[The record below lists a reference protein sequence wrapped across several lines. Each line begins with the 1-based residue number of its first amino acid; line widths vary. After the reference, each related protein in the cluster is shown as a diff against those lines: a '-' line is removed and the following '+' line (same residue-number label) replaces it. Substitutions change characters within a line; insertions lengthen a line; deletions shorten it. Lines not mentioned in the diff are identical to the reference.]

1 MQKSLIWF
9 LLVVSG
15 GLLAFRNIEWEA
27 IPPEWPKNWPD
38 PSYNFAE
45 NPYSEEGFELGRK
58 LFYDPD
64 LSRDKTISCATCHL
78 QYTGFAHVDHNVSH
92 GIEGRKGT
100 RNAPALINL
109 IWQSTFHWDGGVNHL
124 DAQAIN
130 PLTHPAEMD
139 NTLENVL
146 RYLRASKEYKTLF
159 QDVFGDSSVTS
170 RRLFQ
175 AISLY
180 TTSLISCDSK
190 YDQYM
195 RKEVEFTDQEK
206 RGLKLFRANCAACH
220 KEPLFQMNGF
230 ASNGLPMDT
239 NFRDLGRYEIT
250 QVASDSMQFKIP
262 TLRNIEVSFPYMH
275 DGRFRK
281 LRDVLDHYTTL
292 DVNQKYLSPSL
303 KRRMNLSPEDKKDLI
318 AFLYTLTDRKFLY
331 NPRFSF
337 PR

>member
-1 MQKSLIWF
+1 MQKTLLWF

-15 GLLAFRNIEWEA
+15 CLLAFRTIELQRT
-27 IPPEWPKNWPD
+27 PPEWPKNWPK
-38 PSYNFAE
+38 PSYNFAD

-58 LFYDPD
+58 LFYDPE
-64 LSRDKTISCATCHL
+64 LSRDQTISCATCHL
-78 QYTGFAHVDHNVSH
+78 QYTGFAHVDHNISH

-109 IWQSTFHWDGGVNHL
+109 IWQSAFHWDGGVNHL

-146 RYLRASKEYKTLF
+146 GYLRSSKEYKTLF
-159 QDVFGDSSVTS
+159 QDVFGDSLATS

-180 TTSLISCDSK
+180 TTSLISSDSK
-190 YDQYM
+190 YDQYI
-195 RKEVEFTDQEK
+195 RKEIEFTDQEK
-206 RGLKLFRANCAACH
+206 QGLKLFRAHCSVCH
-220 KEPLFQMNGF
+220 KEPLFQVNGF

-239 NFRDLGRYEIT
+239 NLRDLGRYAIT
-250 QVASDSMQFKIP
+250 QLGSDSLQFKIP
-262 TLRNIEVSFPYMH
+262 TLRNIEVTFPYMH

-281 LRDVLDHYTTL
+281 LREVLDHYASL
-292 DVNQKYLSPSL
+292 DLNQDHLSASL
-303 KRRMNLSPEDKKDLI
+303 KKRIELSPEDKKDLI